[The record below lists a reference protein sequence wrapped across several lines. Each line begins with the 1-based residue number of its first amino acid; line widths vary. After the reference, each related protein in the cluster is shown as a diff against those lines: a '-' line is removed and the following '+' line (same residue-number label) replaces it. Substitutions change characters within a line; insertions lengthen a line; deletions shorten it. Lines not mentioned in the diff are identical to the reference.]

1 MIFLVSNQTQKQ
13 NHISQKGL
21 GTKETP
27 ASKNNSGYIEKT
39 IRESIETDIQNL
51 GTHTAVAGRWAL
63 GPAHQCSVGPIGH
76 ASQNGPPIAA
86 QGARNDV
93 NWHSLL
99 RGTFWNTCLLRGKQ
113 WLFCLPRG
121 TFLAFFTERIFLLLC
136 IFYFFGNRPMGLN
149 NIIATNEVPNKSIRK
164 ASVGTTSDPKKNSWS
179 CLAVS
184 LRISGI
190 AYNRTAPIMTP

>member
-1 MIFLVSNQTQKQ
+1 MFLGEYFLSKRKN
-13 NHISQKGL
+13 SPEL
-21 GTKETP
+21 GAMSPVIKLNKVVFP
-27 ASKNNSGYIEKT
+27 AP
-39 IRESIETDIQNL
+39 
-51 GTHTAVAGRWAL
+51 L
-63 GPAHQCSVGPIGH
+63 GPIRPVIFPLIAVIDTSLI
-76 ASQNGPPIAA
+76 ATTPPK
-86 QGARNDV
+86 
-93 NWHSLL
+93 
-99 RGTFWNTCLLRGKQ
+99 C
-113 WLFCLPRG
+113 
-121 TFLAFFTERIFLLLC
+121 FLAFFTERIFLLLC